1 MGRKLNSI
9 LVSELNEFKIIE
21 EEVVKNMNGRDE
33 YNESEIEY
41 LNNEIEKLGESI
53 VKRLGK
59 GEMFDVMLE
68 NSVLDDIKIIW

>member
-1 MGRKLNSI
+1 MGKINSI
-9 LVSELNEFKIIE
+9 LVSELFEFKVIE

-41 LNNEIEKLGESI
+41 LNSEIEKLGESI

>member
-1 MGRKLNSI
+1 MGKINSI
-9 LVSELNEFKIIE
+9 LVSELNEFKVIE

-33 YNESEIEY
+33 YNESEIKY
-41 LNNEIEKLGESI
+41 LNSEIEKLGESI

>member
-1 MGRKLNSI
+1 MGKINSI
-9 LVSELNEFKIIE
+9 LVSELFEFKVIE

-33 YNESEIEY
+33 YNESEIKY
-41 LNNEIEKLGESI
+41 LNSEIEKLGESI